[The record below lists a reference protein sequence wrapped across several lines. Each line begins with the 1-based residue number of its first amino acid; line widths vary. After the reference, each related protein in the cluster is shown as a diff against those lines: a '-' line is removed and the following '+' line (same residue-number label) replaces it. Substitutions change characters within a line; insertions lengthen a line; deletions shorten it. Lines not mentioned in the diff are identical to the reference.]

1 MKFIRKA
8 AAIALVGAMI
18 VTTVQTAA
26 PDVVKAQVSY
36 DTTVK
41 IDTSLVPRDN
51 NIEVIEKGDTPLIS
65 TLANVQFD
73 LDCNVDCIWTVKPES
88 TIESEAGADKVKI
101 DKMGHVTI
109 EEDAAQGT
117 YNITASGKNLGENTT
132 IIEAMCKITVRSD
145 EAVKAK
151 SIILDK
157 EKIEEQSPYVKVTN
171 EGKGLQIDGTVKNV
185 KLYTEV
191 KPAYLL
197 DNDVDFEGNK
207 FVNISEDTEDGTNSL
222 LTSYSTGKGTIQPT
236 VGKKTTVVSFDT
248 QVNGIAYGGES
259 GISIKCEEKK
269 AADKDGTTYQVLA
282 NEELNFYID
291 DNKENTLPQVITE
304 KVNWTMKYGNGESIS
319 IDGKTVKTKLG
330 TFEFSYNG
338 KSVQLKTPIIDDEN
352 DPDAYK
358 KYQEQLKNNSQ
369 ITLDASIPYQSA
381 GDTTTVKYRV
391 KQITLSFS
399 EKESSLSDVGLDFEK
414 AGLIRDKDYTIR
426 EETIGGKT
434 VPVYYFENSDSEDE
448 AIDLWAATHADREGI
463 RKFEESREDE
473 DMPFSTDSY
482 YPTSYR
488 LSNLSEFNDEN
499 AINKAIID
507 EQTNNKTGII
517 KNPGKL
523 LKVGTGYTALTMQT
537 SIGKDGTNLTHK
549 YILRFVS
556 SAKDMKILHTQYDKK
571 EAEYNNNAVI
581 HIRQGEAD
589 TPNLYVSGKEKKI
602 NSLYDPFVEFSFK
615 EIKGEKVASA
625 ASDSTSEILINGLST
640 GKVEVIATSVVDK
653 TKKAS
658 YILYVNDEFLTPK
671 EIQIDISDAISRS
684 VMDAE
689 GNVNGHYEN
698 IPLKVRATG
707 TSVGIP
713 PVEWSSEDEK
723 FATITQDGLLT
734 TLKSTGDKTVTITAT
749 SKANRDLKATLELH
763 IKDVTATGIS
773 TIDEKVKEGEKAAV
787 TMGEANAGTCKA
799 YTTFQLYA
807 KEYLPANATK
817 ADGQITWHSSNE
829 KVASIDA
836 SGNVTTYAEG
846 NTVITARYT
855 SGDADTQATVFNL
868 TVKGFADVI
877 ESIECASTVELTRV
891 KDSFTL
897 VPVVKP
903 DNASNKQLMYE
914 SQNPSIATVTDNG
927 VITAVAPGTTT
938 IVIAS
943 VVKPSVKKEV
953 TVTVKGEADLKPNTT
968 PQTQQPAV
976 QPIAP
981 TPADTNAQSGNNT
994 GVNVIQTKA
1003 AQKKPV
1009 IKLAKKVIKK
1019 KKSTKIIVLNKA
1031 SGAKVSYK
1039 VAKKYKKIVS
1049 VSKKGKVTAK
1059 KKGTAKIVVTVKQS
1073 GKTFKKT
1080 LTIKVK

>member
-1 MKFIRKA
+1 
-8 AAIALVGAMI
+8 
-18 VTTVQTAA
+18 
-26 PDVVKAQVSY
+26 
-36 DTTVK
+36 
-41 IDTSLVPRDN
+41 
-51 NIEVIEKGDTPLIS
+51 
-65 TLANVQFD
+65 
-73 LDCNVDCIWTVKPES
+73 
-88 TIESEAGADKVKI
+88 
-101 DKMGHVTI
+101 
-109 EEDAAQGT
+109 
-117 YNITASGKNLGENTT
+117 
-132 IIEAMCKITVRSD
+132 
-145 EAVKAK
+145 
-151 SIILDK
+151 
-157 EKIEEQSPYVKVTN
+157 
-171 EGKGLQIDGTVKNV
+171 
-185 KLYTEV
+185 
-191 KPAYLL
+191 
-197 DNDVDFEGNK
+197 
-207 FVNISEDTEDGTNSL
+207 
-222 LTSYSTGKGTIQPT
+222 
-236 VGKKTTVVSFDT
+236 
-248 QVNGIAYGGES
+248 
-259 GISIKCEEKK
+259 
-269 AADKDGTTYQVLA
+269 
-282 NEELNFYID
+282 
-291 DNKENTLPQVITE
+291 
-304 KVNWTMKYGNGESIS
+304 MKYGNGESIS

-689 GNVNGHYEN
+689 GNG
-698 IPLKVRATG
+698 
-707 TSVGIP
+707 
-713 PVEWSSEDEK
+713 EW
-723 FATITQDGLLT
+723 
-734 TLKSTGDKTVTITAT
+734 TL
-749 SKANRDLKATLELH
+749 
-763 IKDVTATGIS
+763 
-773 TIDEKVKEGEKAAV
+773 
-787 TMGEANAGTCKA
+787 
-799 YTTFQLYA
+799 
-807 KEYLPANATK
+807 
-817 ADGQITWHSSNE
+817 
-829 KVASIDA
+829 
-836 SGNVTTYAEG
+836 
-846 NTVITARYT
+846 
-855 SGDADTQATVFNL
+855 
-868 TVKGFADVI
+868 
-877 ESIECASTVELTRV
+877 
-891 KDSFTL
+891 
-897 VPVVKP
+897 
-903 DNASNKQLMYE
+903 
-914 SQNPSIATVTDNG
+914 
-927 VITAVAPGTTT
+927 
-938 IVIAS
+938 
-943 VVKPSVKKEV
+943 
-953 TVTVKGEADLKPNTT
+953 
-968 PQTQQPAV
+968 
-976 QPIAP
+976 
-981 TPADTNAQSGNNT
+981 
-994 GVNVIQTKA
+994 
-1003 AQKKPV
+1003 
-1009 IKLAKKVIKK
+1009 
-1019 KKSTKIIVLNKA
+1019 
-1031 SGAKVSYK
+1031 
-1039 VAKKYKKIVS
+1039 
-1049 VSKKGKVTAK
+1049 
-1059 KKGTAKIVVTVKQS
+1059 
-1073 GKTFKKT
+1073 
-1080 LTIKVK
+1080 